1 MDDTALLSKIS
12 HGLKECCKS
21 KKFSRVNKL
30 TVNVNENS
38 NINSC
43 NLYEYLKNC
52 NEDIVDESTEIKIEI
67 EDLPDQ
73 VVIISSIEGDIS
85 EECV

>member
-1 MDDTALLSKIS
+1 MDNTILLSKIS
-12 HGLKECCKS
+12 QGLMECCKS
-21 KKFSRVNKL
+21 KKFLRVNKL

-43 NLYEYLKNC
+43 NLYEYLKNF
-52 NEDIVDESTEIKIEI
+52 NKGIVDESTEIKIEI

-85 EECV
+85 QECV

>member
-1 MDDTALLSKIS
+1 MDNISLLNKIS
-12 HGLKECCKS
+12 QGLTECCKS

-43 NLYEYLKNC
+43 NLYEYLKNY
-52 NEDIVDESTEIKIEI
+52 NENIVDEFTEIKIEI

-73 VVIISSIEGDIS
+73 VVIISSIEGDAL
-85 EECV
+85 E